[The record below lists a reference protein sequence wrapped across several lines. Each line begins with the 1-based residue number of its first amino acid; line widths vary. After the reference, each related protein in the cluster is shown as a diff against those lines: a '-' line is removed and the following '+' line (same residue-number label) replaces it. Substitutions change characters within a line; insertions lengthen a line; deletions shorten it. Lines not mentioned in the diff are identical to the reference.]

1 MYEVVMPQL
10 SDSMD
15 EGKLVSWKVKV
26 GERVKSGDVIAEVE
40 SDKAIMEVQSFQEG
54 TVSELLVKEDQSVK
68 VGTVIAKIATD
79 TKDTK
84 DTKEAPPIQQKK
96 VEPKE
101 HNNVVEDIFHIDEKV
116 SKEKK
121 VTKQSSIKK
130 SKGAS
135 PKARAKAALYG
146 VDTAMVMQHLGQ
158 TTLHSA
164 DLDRYMQERYFT
176 PKALKLL
183 KAYHIDMNSFDLDHK
198 IDEQELESYIKS
210 HELALPKPL
219 TPMQKAIIN
228 NVNASTQKP
237 VFHIYESVNASY
249 LLEHKQKSITVW
261 LLFIVSKV
269 MMLHEAF
276 RSKLMEDALVVMP
289 NASISLAVAD
299 EKDLY
304 MPVIT
309 DVNTLSIDE
318 IEEKLQTFK
327 IKLQK
332 RNFTQDD
339 MRGSTFGISNLGMLG
354 VERFDAMINSDDAAI
369 LAVGAVV
376 DGKISL
382 TLTVD
387 HRIING
393 YEAALFMAD
402 LKRELQNSLNFKG
415 V

>member
-1 MYEVVMPQL
+1 
-10 SDSMD
+10 
-15 EGKLVSWKVKV
+15 
-26 GERVKSGDVIAEVE
+26 
-40 SDKAIMEVQSFQEG
+40 
-54 TVSELLVKEDQSVK
+54 
-68 VGTVIAKIATD
+68 
-79 TKDTK
+79 
-84 DTKEAPPIQQKK
+84 
-96 VEPKE
+96 
-101 HNNVVEDIFHIDEKV
+101 
-116 SKEKK
+116 
-121 VTKQSSIKK
+121 
-130 SKGAS
+130 
-135 PKARAKAALYG
+135 
-146 VDTAMVMQHLGQ
+146 
-158 TTLHSA
+158 
-164 DLDRYMQERYFT
+164 
-176 PKALKLL
+176 
-183 KAYHIDMNSFDLDHK
+183 
-198 IDEQELESYIKS
+198 
-210 HELALPKPL
+210 
-219 TPMQKAIIN
+219 
-228 NVNASTQKP
+228 
-237 VFHIYESVNASY
+237 

-299 EKDLY
+299 AKDLY